1 METAD
6 HVTYSGVRERPYL
19 IPSEITALRPQRSF
33 TASISCVNHHPVILN
48 QSTATRW
55 VGICYPHPIRLHHTI
70 EFLLSCDFQLTI
82 QNIFSME
89 SKEWFSCFR
98 LIFFFFFLHSD
109 LQVCSKYNIIH
120 PKTLILTLYMSPG
133 TLYPHN
139 RA

>member
-6 HVTYSGVRERPYL
+6 HVTYNGVRERPYL

-98 LIFFFFFLHSD
+98 LIFFFFFFTFRFAG
-109 LQVCSKYNIIH
+109 LQQIQHNTPQNFDINSIYVTRNII
-120 PKTLILTLYMSPG
+120 SS
-133 TLYPHN
+133 
-139 RA
+139 